1 MATIKDI
8 AERAHVSPAT
18 VSRVLNYDKN
28 LSVNESTRQ
37 RIFRIAEELHYKK
50 TKKHINNKTKSIAV
64 IFWSDNSQEIKDLY
78 YYSIRKGIED
88 EAATLGYHVN
98 LFYNSNPL
106 DKLDK
111 NIGIIVIGFNQYQT
125 SYLKQI
131 YSLNKPIVFIDADT
145 LSENYPCIVS
155 DFHTSVKEVINHFLQ
170 HGQKDIGMLAGDL
183 NDDFDKNNLIDFR
196 FQDYK
201 KYMSELGLFDLD
213 KVLVGKFTPESGY
226 AALKKYLTTDKSLP
240 QGLVIAND
248 AMAIG
253 ALKALREAKI
263 DVPHDISIISFND
276 TTTAE
281 FANPSLS
288 SVHVDTHEMGRL
300 GMNMLNNILN
310 ASFKDV
316 YKITLKTKLILRES
330 SQN

>member
-8 AERAHVSPAT
+8 AEKAKVSPAT

-28 LSVNESTRQ
+28 LSVSEATRQ
-37 RIFRIAEELHYKK
+37 RIFQIAEELHYQKVKK
-50 TKKHINNKTKSIAV
+50 NLNHKAKSIAV

-78 YYSIRKGIED
+78 YYSIRKGIEV
-88 EAATLGYHVN
+88 EAATLNYQVKVYYAN
-98 LFYNSNPL
+98 DSL
-106 DKLDK
+106 DDL
-111 NIGIIVIGFNQYQT
+111 NESVGIIIIGHNQY
-125 SYLKQI
+125 SKPYLNHV
-131 YSLNKPIVFIDADT
+131 YSFKRPIVFLDADT
-145 LSENYPCIVS
+145 LSENYPCVVS
-155 DFHTSVKEVINHFLQ
+155 DFHTSVKEVINHFLKQ
-170 HGQKDIGMLAGDL
+170 GQKNIGMLAGDL
-183 NDDFDKNNLIDFR
+183 NENFDKNNLIDFR

-201 KYMSELGLFDLD
+201 EYMSKLGLYDPD
-213 KVLVGKFTPESGY
+213 KIIVGKFTPESGY
-226 AALKKYLTTDKSLP
+226 AAMQKYLATGKPLP
-240 QGLVIAND
+240 QALVIAND

-263 DVPHDISIISFND
+263 NVPNDISLISFND

-300 GMNMLNNILN
+300 GMNMLNNFIN